1 MVNAGLVLKSIEQ
14 NNVYSSTLLLAA
26 GLQIWYAL
34 DFLWFEDGFPTSFDV
49 MYEGTGYMLTLAY
62 DIYPFIPTTI
72 TRFLLV
78 YRFVITSFYLCRGI
92 ISFTLILSFHCLSFI
107 LRHVKF
113 LYEFISILTASEL
126 FVYVLMYVCIVRL

>member
-1 MVNAGLVLKSIEQ
+1 MLWQIVVNAALVLKSIEQ
-14 NNVYSSTLLLAA
+14 NNGYSSTLLFAA

-78 YRFVITSFYLCRGI
+78 YRFVV
-92 ISFTLILSFHCLSFI
+92 TL
-107 LRHVKF
+107 F
-113 LYEFISILTASEL
+113 LF
-126 FVYVLMYVCIVRL
+126 M